1 MRFCKEMDLGTWAT
15 ELRIPDAVAMVAR
28 ADGELFCDTHGEAE
42 TNTIFAIASMTKA
55 ITTTAAMQLVEQG
68 KLSLD
73 APVGGELADLQI
85 LEGFDATGAAQ
96 FSTARYS
103 PTLRQLLAHTAGFAY
118 PWNHPLLSR
127 YGALDRP
134 FLIHEPGTRWY
145 YGINIDWVGRIVEA
159 ASGQTL
165 EAYFQEHILQPLGMS
180 ETSFLLPPEKLPRLA
195 RNYQRDDDGTLRL
208 QPRVQPPPPAFFN
221 GGGGLFSTAPDY
233 LRFTQMILR
242 RGVTASGTRILSEAS
257 IREMATNQ
265 TGSLDAGRIY
275 TTMPTRSRNVDFHPG
290 AHDQFGLGFLINPAP
305 YANGRSAGSLA
316 WGGIRNTFYWIDPA
330 RGISAVLLMQF
341 QPFCDAAAMGLL
353 RAFESAVYKEL
364 L

>member
-1 MRFCKEMDLGTWAT
+1 MVMDLGKWAT
-15 ELRIPDAVAMVAR
+15 EQSIPDVVAMVAR
-28 ADGELFCDTHGEAE
+28 GETELYRCTHGEAE
-42 TNTIFAIASMTKA
+42 LDTIFAIASMTKA
-55 ITTTAAMQLVEQG
+55 ITTTAAMQLVERG

-73 APVGGELADLQI
+73 APIGGELTNLPV
-85 LEGFDATGAAQ
+85 LEGFDPGGAPL
-96 FSTARYS
+96 FSTTRYN

-118 PWNHPLLSR
+118 PWNHALLKR
-127 YGALDRP
+127 YGPMDRP

-145 YGINIDWVGRIVEA
+145 YGINIDWVGRFVELV
-159 ASGQTL
+159 SGQTL

-180 ETSFLLPPEKLPRLA
+180 ETSFLLPPAKLPRLA
-195 RNYQRDDDGTLRL
+195 RNYQRDDDGALQL
-208 QPRVQPPPPAFFN
+208 QPRVQPPVPSFFN

-242 RGVTASGTRILSEAS
+242 RGLTPGGKRILSEAS
-257 IREMATNQ
+257 IDEMAKNQ

-275 TTMPTRSRNVDFHPG
+275 TTMPTRSRDVDFHPG

-305 YANGRSAGSLA
+305 YANGRAAGSLA

-330 RGISAVLLMQF
+330 HGIAAVLLMQF

-353 RAFESAVYKEL
+353 RSFEAAVYNEL
-364 L
+364 V

>member
-1 MRFCKEMDLGTWAT
+1 MVMDLGKWAA
-15 ELRIPDAVAMVAR
+15 EYSIPDAVAMVAR
-28 ADGELFCDTHGEAE
+28 TEEELYRGSHGEAE
-42 TNTIFAIASMTKA
+42 VDTIFAIASMTKA
-55 ITTTAAMQLVEQG
+55 ITTTAAMQLVERGQ
-68 KLSLD
+68 LSLD
-73 APVGGELADLQI
+73 APIGGELTDLPI
-85 LEGFDATGAAQ
+85 LEGFDDAGAPR

-118 PWNHPLLSR
+118 PWNHALLKR
-127 YGALDRP
+127 YGPIDRH

-145 YGINIDWVGRIVEA
+145 YGINIDWVGRFIESV
-159 ASGQTL
+159 SGQTL
-165 EAYFQEHILQPLGMS
+165 EDYFQEHILQPLSMS
-180 ETSFLLPPEKLPRLA
+180 ETSFLLPPEKLLRLA
-195 RNYQRDDDGTLRL
+195 RNYQRDDTGTLEL

-242 RGVTASGTRILSEAS
+242 RGLAPNGRRILSEAS
-257 IREMATNQ
+257 IDEMSKNQ

-275 TTMPTRSRNVDFHPG
+275 TTMPTRSRDVDFHPG

-305 YANGRSAGSLA
+305 YAKGRAAGSLA

-330 RGISAVLLMQF
+330 HGIAAVLLMQF

-353 RAFESAVYKEL
+353 RSFEAAVYNEL
-364 L
+364 V

>member
-1 MRFCKEMDLGTWAT
+1 MEMDLGKWAA
-15 ELRIPDAVAMVAR
+15 EQKIPDAVAMVAR
-28 ADGELFCDTHGEAE
+28 TDEELFRGTHGEAE
-42 TNTIFAIASMTKA
+42 ADTIFAIASMTKS
-55 ITTTAAMQLVEQG
+55 ITTTAAMQLVERGQ
-68 KLSLD
+68 LSLD
-73 APVGGELADLQI
+73 APIGGELTDLPI
-85 LEGFDATGAAQ
+85 LEGFDAASAPR
-96 FSTARYS
+96 FSAARYS

-118 PWNHPLLSR
+118 PWNHALLKQD
-127 YGALDRP
+127 GTMDRP

-145 YGINIDWVGRIVEA
+145 YGINIDWVGRFVESV
-159 ASGQTL
+159 SGQTL
-165 EAYFQEHILQPLGMS
+165 EAYFQEHILQPLGMRD
-180 ETSFLLPPEKLPRLA
+180 TSFLLAPEKLPRVA
-195 RNYQRDDDGTLRL
+195 RNYQRNDDGALQL
-208 QPRVQPPPPAFFN
+208 QPRVQPPAPAFFN

-242 RGVTASGTRILSEAS
+242 RGVAPNGARLLSEAS
-257 IREMATNQ
+257 ISEMAKNQ

-330 RGISAVLLMQF
+330 RGIAAVLLMQF

-353 RAFESAVYKEL
+353 RSFEAAVYNEL
-364 L
+364 V